1 MTRNRNSTGKPLNQ
15 LDLGFIARSL
25 WPYLWAWRGRVLV
38 ALVFLVAAKG
48 VTVAMPWALKHIVDG
63 LDNNT
68 AQVLAIPLGFLLAYG
83 FFRFTSVAFGELR
96 DAVFSRVTERAM
108 RQASLEV
115 FEHLHKLEL
124 DFHLSRQTGG
134 LSRDIERGTNGVH
147 FLLRFLVFNIVPTL
161 LELALVA
168 GILIINFDVWFAI
181 ITLFAVVIYV
191 GFTIATT
198 EWRNRYVREANTLD
212 SQANTRAID
221 SLLNYET
228 VKYFGNEAWEAQN
241 YDRNLADWE
250 SARLKNRMSL
260 LMLNTGQAL
269 IVSAALTWMMWLAAR
284 DVVAGQITLGDLVMV
299 NAYVIQLFIPLNFLG
314 FVYREIR
321 RALTDIEHLFGLL
334 KRPVKIR
341 DADNASALQVEH
353 GVIEFDSVS
362 FGYHPDRQ
370 ILNELNLRIEAGQKV
385 ALVGG
390 SGAGKSTI
398 GRLLFRFYDPQSGE
412 VRIDGQPINGVTQA
426 SLREAIGV
434 VPQDTVLFNDTLFN
448 NVRYGKPDASDE
460 EVWQA
465 IKMAHLDHFVA
476 QLPEGA
482 DTRVGERGLKVS
494 GGEKQRIAIARVLLK
509 NPPILLFDEA
519 TSALDS
525 HAEQAILTAMAEV
538 SRNRTSIVIAHRLST
553 VIDADRIV
561 VLREGQVVEQ
571 GTHQQ
576 LLAEQGVYADLW
588 RTQLR
593 QENISERGR
602 LDPSL

>member
-1 MTRNRNSTGKPLNQ
+1 MKRDRSSSAQPTHK
-15 LDLGFIARSL
+15 LDLVFIAQSL

-38 ALVFLVAAKG
+38 ALLFLVAAKG

-68 AQVLAIPLGFLLAYG
+68 AQMLAIPLGFLLAYG

-168 GILIINFDVWFAI
+168 GILIINFNVWFAV
-181 ITLFAVVIYV
+181 ITLFAVLVYV
-191 GFTIATT
+191 VFTIATT
-198 EWRNRYVREANTLD
+198 EWRNRYVRQANTLD

-250 SARLKNRMSL
+250 TARLKNRMSL

-284 DVVAGQITLGDLVMV
+284 DVVAGAITLGDLVMV

-321 RALTDIEHLFGLL
+321 RALTDIENLFGLL
-334 KRPVKIR
+334 KRPIKIP
-341 DADNASALQVEH
+341 DADDATDLNVER
-353 GVIEFDSVS
+353 GVIEFDAIN

-370 ILNELNLRIEAGQKV
+370 ILNNLNLRIEAGQKV

-412 VRIDGQPINGVTQA
+412 IRIDGQPITAVTQA

-448 NVRYGKPDASDE
+448 NVRYGKPDASDD

-465 IKMAHLDHFVA
+465 IKMAHLDQFVA
-476 QLPEGA
+476 QLPDGA
-482 DTRVGERGLKVS
+482 ETKVGERGLKVS

-553 VIDADRIV
+553 VVDADRIV
-561 VLREGQVVEQ
+561 VLRDGQVVEQ
-571 GTHQQ
+571 GTHLQ
-576 LLAEQGVYADLW
+576 LLAEQGAYADLW

-593 QENISERGR
+593 QSKTEANEE
-602 LDPSL
+602 

>member
-1 MTRNRNSTGKPLNQ
+1 MKRDRSSANKALKQ

-25 WPYLWAWRGRVLV
+25 WPYLWAWRGRVLI
-38 ALVFLVAAKG
+38 ALIFLVAAKA
-48 VTVAMPWALKHIVDG
+48 VTVAMPWALKHIVDD
-63 LDNNT
+63 LDNSQT
-68 AQVLAIPLGFLLAYG
+68 QLLAVPLAFLLAYG

-96 DAVFSRVTERAM
+96 DALFSRVTERAM
-108 RQASLEV
+108 RQAALEV
-115 FEHLHKLEL
+115 FEHLHRLEL

-147 FLLRFLVFNIVPTL
+147 FLLRFLVFNIVPTV

-168 GILIINFDVWFAI
+168 GILIVNFDIWFGL
-181 ITLFAVVIYV
+181 ITLFSVLVYI

-228 VKYFGNEAWEAQN
+228 VKYFGNEVWEAQN
-241 YDRNLADWE
+241 YDRSLADWE
-250 SARLKNRMSL
+250 SARLKNRLSL

-269 IVSAALTWMMWLAAR
+269 IVSAALTWMMWLAAG
-284 DVVAGQITLGDLVMV
+284 DVVAGQITIGDLVMV

-321 RALTDIEHLFGLL
+321 RALTDIENLFGLL
-334 KRPVKIR
+334 KRPLRIR
-341 DADNASALQVEH
+341 DAQDARALVVKA
-353 GVIEFDSVS
+353 GTIEFDALN
-362 FGYHPDRQ
+362 FGYHPDRR
-370 ILNELNLRIEAGQKV
+370 ILQGLTLRIEAGQKV

-390 SGAGKSTI
+390 SGAGKSTL

-412 VRIDGQPINGVTQA
+412 VRIDGQPIQNVTQA
-426 SLREAIGV
+426 SLRAAIGV

-448 NVRYGKPDASDE
+448 NVRYGRPDASDE
-460 EVWQA
+460 EVWRA
-465 IKMAHLDHFVA
+465 IGLAHLEDFIAH
-476 QLPEGA
+476 LPEGA

-525 HAEQAILTAMAEV
+525 HAEQAILTAMNEV
-538 SRNRTSIVIAHRLST
+538 SRHRTAIVIAHRLST
-553 VIDADRIV
+553 IIDADRIV
-561 VLREGQVVEQ
+561 VLRHGQVVEQ

-576 LLAEQGVYADLW
+576 LLAEQGFYADLW

-593 QENISERGR
+593 QGNAGSDESG
-602 LDPSL
+602 D

>member
-1 MTRNRNSTGKPLNQ
+1 MKRDRSSTSKPLNQ

-38 ALVFLVAAKG
+38 ALIFLVAAKG

-63 LDNNT
+63 LDNKS
-68 AQVLAIPLGFLLAYG
+68 AQMVAIPVAFLLAYG

-168 GILIINFDVWFAI
+168 GILIINFDVWFAV
-181 ITLFAVVIYV
+181 ITLFSVLIYV

-250 SARLKNRMSL
+250 NARLKNRMSL

-269 IVSAALTWMMWLAAR
+269 IVSAALTWMMWLAAG
-284 DVVAGQITLGDLVMV
+284 DVVAGNITIGDLVMV

-321 RALTDIEHLFGLL
+321 RALTDIENLFGLL
-334 KRPVKIR
+334 KRPLRIR
-341 DADNASALQVEH
+341 DADDAKALDVKR
-353 GVIEFDSVS
+353 GAIEFDEVS
-362 FGYHPDRQ
+362 FGYHPDRT
-370 ILNELNLRIEAGQKV
+370 ILKSLNLKIEAGQKV

-412 VRIDGQPINGVTQA
+412 VRIDGQPIKEVTQA
-426 SLREAIGV
+426 SLRAAIGV

-448 NVRYGKPDASDE
+448 NVRYGRPDASDDD
-460 EVWQA
+460 VWQA
-465 IKMAHLDHFVA
+465 IRMAHLDNFIAH
-476 QLPEGA
+476 LPDGA

-525 HAEQAILTAMAEV
+525 HAEQAILTAMNEV

-561 VLREGQVVEQ
+561 VLRDGWVVEQ
-571 GTHQQ
+571 GSHQQ
-576 LLAEQGVYADLW
+576 LLAQQGVYADLW

-593 QENISERGR
+593 QGEEREQA
-602 LDPSL
+602 DESDS